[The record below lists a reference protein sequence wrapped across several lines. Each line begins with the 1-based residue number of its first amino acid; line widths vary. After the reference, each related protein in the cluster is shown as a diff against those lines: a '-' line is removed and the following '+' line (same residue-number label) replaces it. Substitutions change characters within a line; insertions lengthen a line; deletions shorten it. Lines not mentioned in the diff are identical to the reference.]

1 MVSPERGQK
10 NAAVFILKIITG
22 QSGWFSLINTK
33 PPDAGDSVCQTSGSG
48 FHPTQPGIT
57 SVKNRLFL
65 ALTVNIKTLQRGL
78 LLLVAGVMSAMAHAS
93 DVSVL
98 STVAFKPVFARLA
111 EQYQANTGNTLHI
124 TYGTIASLK
133 KQIDGG
139 ATADVIILSRPVLD
153 ALQAQGKVA
162 RGSIVNTG
170 SSYVAIGIRAGAP
183 RPDISTVEKLKLA
196 LLSAKSVS
204 YADPA
209 KGGAS
214 GVYFA
219 SVLRQL
225 GIAEQLKNRTV
236 LVPGAE
242 AGEMVAKGR
251 AEIAVA
257 QASEIAAVPGTQ
269 VVGPLPGA
277 FNRTI
282 VFAAGTG
289 ATSTSPAAARALISL
304 LNSPTGIAV
313 LKSTGMDAAPD
324 KP

>member
-1 MVSPERGQK
+1 MKE
-10 NAAVFILKIITG
+10 N
-22 QSGWFSLINTK
+22 
-33 PPDAGDSVCQTSGSG
+33 
-48 FHPTQPGIT
+48 
-57 SVKNRLFL
+57 LFV
-65 ALTVNIKTLQRGL
+65 ALTFNARMLQQGL
-78 LLLVAGVMSAMAHAS
+78 LLLLAGMMSAMAQAS
-93 DVSVL
+93 DLNVM
-98 STVAFKPVFARLA
+98 STVAFKPAFAKLA
-111 EQYQANTGNTLHI
+111 KQYLQDTGTTLHI

-139 ATADVIILSRPVLD
+139 ATADVILLSRPVLD
-153 ALQAQGKVA
+153 ALQEQGKVT
-162 RGSIVNTG
+162 RGSIVNIG
-170 SSYVAIGIRAGAP
+170 SSYVAIGVRAGTSK
-183 RPDISTVEKLKLA
+183 PDISTTEKLKTA
-196 LLSAKSVS
+196 LLSAKSIS

-219 SVLRQL
+219 SVIRQL

-242 AGEMVAKGR
+242 AGEMVVQGR

-282 VFAAGTG
+282 IFAAGIG
-289 ATSTSPAAARALISL
+289 ATSTASVAAHALITL
-304 LNSPTGIAV
+304 LTSPIGVATLNAG
-313 LKSTGMDAAPD
+313 GMDAA
-324 KP
+324 KAGLIRH

>member
-1 MVSPERGQK
+1 
-10 NAAVFILKIITG
+10 
-22 QSGWFSLINTK
+22 
-33 PPDAGDSVCQTSGSG
+33 
-48 FHPTQPGIT
+48 
-57 SVKNRLFL
+57 
-65 ALTVNIKTLQRGL
+65 
-78 LLLVAGVMSAMAHAS
+78 MAQAS
-93 DVSVL
+93 DVSVI
-98 STVAFKPVFARLA
+98 STVAFKPAFARLA

-153 ALQAQGKVA
+153 KLQEQGKVA
-162 RGSIVNTG
+162 RGSVVNTG
-170 SSYVAIGIRAGAP
+170 RSYVAIGVRAGATQ
-183 RPDISTVEKLKLA
+183 PDISTVEKLKSA
-196 LLSAKSVS
+196 LLPAKSVS

-219 SVLRQL
+219 GVLRQL
-225 GIAEQLKNRTV
+225 GIAEQLQNRTV

-269 VVGPLPGA
+269 VVGPLPGE

-282 VFAAGTG
+282 TFAAGIG
-289 ATSTSPAAARALISL
+289 PTSTVPVAARALITL

-313 LKSTGMDAAPD
+313 LKSGGIDATPD